1 MSGDEAGRDETLE
14 IAEIAL
20 LARRAGLKLSAADL
34 DSMAEGDRRTRAAL
48 RALRADLDPSEEPA
62 ITFDAARGT

>member
-1 MSGDEAGRDETLE
+1 MSGDEMGQDEALE
-14 IAEIAL
+14 VAEIAL

-34 DSMAEGDRRTRAAL
+34 TGMAEGDRRTRVAL

-62 ITFDAARGT
+62 ITFDARM

>member
-1 MSGDEAGRDETLE
+1 MSGDEAGRDEAVE

-34 DSMAEGDRRTRAAL
+34 AGMAEADRRTRAAL
-48 RALRADLDPSEEPA
+48 RALRADLGPSEEPA
-62 ITFDAARGT
+62 ITFDARM